1 MYYLDVNFLNDRPDY
16 KKDAGKSHA
25 PAKGLI
31 IQDPKPLLIG
41 GGAGLALLAMVG
53 GTWLFLTN
61 QTAKLQGN
69 LTELQGKLEKLNVQ
83 IKDIDAIKA
92 NAKILKE
99 ETNALASVFND
110 IKPWSALLGEFGI
123 LLPPGTIVSK
133 IEQKEVLPPA
143 GVAAPPSPPPASPA
157 PASPSPAG
165 SAAAPPSPPPPPSVT
180 PTLTITGTANSYGE
194 VNDLILLINN
204 SPLFKAE
211 NTKLISATEK
221 TNPVNL
227 ELQDPEA
234 AELVPPVPEL
244 PPVVEYKME
253 VSLSNTGADE
263 ILAKLKNLGAI
274 GLVDRIE
281 TLKQKG
287 VI

>member
-25 PAKGLI
+25 PAKGPV

-41 GGAGLALLAMVG
+41 GGAALALLAMVG
-53 GTWLFLTN
+53 GAWLFLTG
-61 QTAKLQGN
+61 QTTKLQGD

-83 IKDIDAIKA
+83 IKDIDAIKT
-92 NAKILKE
+92 NTKTLSE
-99 ETNALASVFND
+99 ETNALVSVFND

-123 LLPPGTIVSK
+123 LLPPGTIISK
-133 IEQKEVLPPA
+133 IEQKDGVLPKTA
-143 GVAAPPSPPPASPA
+143 AAPPPPPPASP
-157 PASPSPAG
+157 PPAG
-165 SAAAPPSPPPPPSVT
+165 SAAAPPPPPAPPPPSVT
-180 PTLTITGTANSYGE
+180 PVLTITGTANSYGE
-194 VNDLILLINN
+194 VNDLLLLLNN

-211 NTKLISATEK
+211 NTKLVSATEK
-221 TNPVNL
+221 KNPVVIQ
-227 ELQDPEA
+227 LQDPSD
-234 AELVPPVPEL
+234 AELVPALPEL
-244 PPVVEYKME
+244 PTVVEYKME
-253 VSLSNTGADE
+253 VSLSDTGADE

>member
-16 KKDAGKSHA
+16 KKDAGKSHV
-25 PAKGLI
+25 AKGPV

-41 GGAGLALLAMVG
+41 GGAALALLAMVG

-133 IEQKEVLPPA
+133 IEQKEVAPPA
-143 GVAAPPSPPPASPA
+143 GAAAPASPPPASP
-157 PASPSPAG
+157 PPAG
-165 SAAAPPSPPPPPSVT
+165 SAAAPTPPPPPAVT

-194 VNDLILLINN
+194 VNDLLLLINN

-221 TNPVNL
+221 PNPVNL
-227 ELQDPEA
+227 ELQDPAA

>member
-25 PAKGLI
+25 PAKGPI

-41 GGAGLALLAMVG
+41 GGAALALLAIVG

-92 NAKILKE
+92 NTKVLSE
-99 ETNALASVFND
+99 EANALASVFND

-133 IEQKEVLPPA
+133 IEQKDGVLPA
-143 GVAAPPSPPPASPA
+143 SAAAPPPPPPPASP
-157 PASPSPAG
+157 PPAG
-165 SAAAPPSPPPPPSVT
+165 SAAAPPPAPPPPPSVT
-180 PTLTITGTANSYGE
+180 PVLTITGTANSYGE
-194 VNDLILLINN
+194 VNDLLLLLNN

-211 NTKLISATEK
+211 NTKLVSATEIK
-221 TNPVNL
+221 NPVVIQ
-227 ELQDPEA
+227 LQDPGD
-234 AELVPPVPEL
+234 AELVPAVPEL

-253 VSLSNTGADE
+253 VSLSDTGADE

>member
-25 PAKGLI
+25 PAKGPV

-41 GGAGLALLAMVG
+41 GGAALALLAMVA

-83 IKDIDAIKA
+83 IKDIDSIKS
-92 NAKILKE
+92 NTKILRE

-123 LLPPGTIVSK
+123 LLPPGTIISK
-133 IEQKEVLPPA
+133 IEQKEPTPPA
-143 GVAAPPSPPPASPA
+143 GGTAAPPPPPAGGAAASPPPA
-157 PASPSPAG
+157 
-165 SAAAPPSPPPPPSVT
+165 PPVLT
-180 PTLTITGTANSYGE
+180 PILTITGTANSYGE
-194 VNDLILLINN
+194 VNDLVLLINN

-211 NTKLISATEK
+211 NTKLISAIEK
-221 TNPVNL
+221 PNPVNL
-227 ELQDPEA
+227 ELQDPATE
-234 AELVPPVPEL
+234 ELVPQIPEL